1 MDTLAHFSIFDHK
14 ILYFTSKMFGY
25 GSVTVRPFLL
35 WFGFGSAEHEKSLF
49 GRPLL
54 NSDII

>member
-1 MDTLAHFSIFDHK
+1 MDTLAYFSIFDYK

-35 WFGFGSAEHEKSLF
+35 WFGFGSAEHEKSSF
-49 GRPLL
+49 GRPLTKL
-54 NSDII
+54 